1 MQSNL
6 ILLVVFSKDES
17 FSAKGNGLK
26 HDLKPSHL
34 RIKIFRLMLML
45 EKTIVVM
52 SISFQR
58 ISFTAY
64 IPAINGSI
72 INTIFETQVKQIDG

>member
-1 MQSNL
+1 
-6 ILLVVFSKDES
+6 
-17 FSAKGNGLK
+17 
-26 HDLKPSHL
+26 
-34 RIKIFRLMLML
+34 MLML

-72 INTIFETQVKQIDG
+72 INTIFETQVKQIDD